1 MATQGG
7 IGKFKWNGPALVAY
21 SERQLKAGLEAVWIE
36 FQRMT
41 RKRASITNT
50 GEVIKLKGKRKRR
63 PTISIGLTAEKDKKG
78 RSVIVRRRGKRFPI
92 YIPGVGWRMSKFI
105 RKHPDSIGNK
115 TQITV
120 YPHSSKPGE
129 SVRRRTGIGQ
139 KNIVGGRQGLRARV
153 GYSPVARYMTFH
165 EIGIRYPRGGKQKRP
180 TLVPVL
186 RRNHQRL
193 AGLMRRAADRTKP

>member
-21 SERQLKAGLEAVWIE
+21 NEKQLKAALEVVWIE

-41 RKRASITNT
+41 RKAAGITNT
-50 GEVIKLKGKRKRR
+50 GQIIKLKGKGSPKRNV
-63 PTISIGLTAEKDKKG
+63 TLGLTAIKDKKG
-78 RSVIVRRRGKRFPI
+78 KSEIVKRRGRRFPI
-92 YIPGVGWRMSKFI
+92 YVPGVGWRMSKFI
-105 RKHPDSIGNK
+105 MKKKQSIRNK
-115 TQITV
+115 TQITI
-120 YPHSSKPGE
+120 YPNSSKPGE